1 MNRLESKKHS
11 PAQVFAQF
19 TSASESEGIPGAKTN
34 CKHEGKYASDNRRE
48 IQITESGEVSL
59 PPDKAR
65 VSIVCSNAKESVE
78 EVKTSVNRRVDYVL
92 QTLKSYHI
100 KDFTIHKSLQR
111 VEKLYQMEVEVV
123 VEFSDFSKCE
133 QVCNLLVEK
142 LDETV
147 KVSRPFLYH
156 TPSKLDSLRRQAC
169 VCAVRNAKNKALEVV
184 QMFNQ
189 SLGPPILIREEH
201 YDESVGTSTEHA
213 DKTEDQLTFQQKVAA
228 GTVTVN
234 VRIFVI
240 FEIKEK
246 AKAQKRK

>member
-1 MNRLESKKHS
+1 M
-11 PAQVFAQF
+11 Q
-19 TSASESEGIPGAKTN
+19 
-34 CKHEGKYASDNRRE
+34 
-48 IQITESGEVSL
+48 
-59 PPDKAR
+59 
-65 VSIVCSNAKESVE
+65 ESVE

-156 TPSKLDSLRRQAC
+156 TPSKLDSLRYGWFRQYLYRGQYSFFLRVASWASKPDGIPYLPGYLPW
-169 VCAVRNAKNKALEVV
+169 VAWTKV
-184 QMFNQ
+184 QN
-189 SLGPPILIREEH
+189 
-201 YDESVGTSTEHA
+201 Y
-213 DKTEDQLTFQQKVAA
+213 
-228 GTVTVN
+228 
-234 VRIFVI
+234 
-240 FEIKEK
+240 IKE
-246 AKAQKRK
+246 Q